1 MMEMLIAISLIAG
14 AGFTLIG
21 SLGLWRLP
29 DLYMRLHGPSKA
41 TTLGLGCLL
50 IASMLHFSRSGWSLQ
65 ELLVTFFLLLT
76 APISAQLLARAGLA
90 RRVHSQAKAPDDGHA
105 APPAAADD

>member
-1 MMEMLIAISLIAG
+1 MEMLIAILLIAG

-65 ELLVTFFLLLT
+65 ALLVTFFLLLT

-90 RRVHSQAKAPDDGHA
+90 RRVHSQARAPDDGHA
-105 APPAAADD
+105 TPPAAADD